1 MSQEAQVEWKR
12 QIEKWKIL
20 QEKKTLFLSLARKNQ
35 DSSDFNEV
43 QSADT
48 AWIMIQSN
56 QLQKTIYWIIGKI

>member
-48 AWIMIQSN
+48 AWITIQSN